1 MGEDGIMISSI
12 PYSLGIGSGLDTK
25 TLIDNLTAAAK
36 APQVAILDQRQARN
50 SAKVSAL
57 AQASS
62 AIDGFASALTTLI
75 AGGTLFTQPTVSDPT
90 ILTASAIAGQDIG
103 NLSAQVEVRQL
114 AKAQSLVSQAFA
126 TSADPVGQGDL
137 TLTTSA
143 GAFTVTIDA
152 SNDSLDGLAKAIN
165 DAGAGVTASVLTDQ
179 YGSRLMLKGA
189 TGEASAFTLGVAAGT
204 ATGLERF
211 TYDPAVPGGLTAAQ
225 LAQDAV
231 IALDGVEVRGASNS
245 FDKLLPGVEI
255 DLQRAAPGTTLSL
268 GIQRPG
274 AAISQ
279 ALDDFVSAYNEL
291 QKMLADATAAASADG
306 TAGPLRGDAA
316 IRDLQ
321 RRLGQ
326 LTSTSLSSGTGPRTL
341 AEIGVSTNRD
351 GTLSLNKL
359 RLQDMLARDPD
370 GVEALFNP
378 QQYSSDPL
386 VGIFSKAGA
395 AKPGTYQL
403 TNLVPQSGTT
413 GATGSVDGTA
423 MISSGPNL
431 IAPATSAAVGL
442 VVTVEGPVA
451 SATVTVDPGL
461 GGALQAMRD
470 AVRAQSGAMAQEQD
484 QLAKEALA
492 IAADRDR
499 VETRSASYYS
509 QLTASFAAME
519 RQVSQFKAT
528 QSYLDQQVK
537 LWTSGS
543 DS

>member
-1 MGEDGIMISSI
+1 MISSI
-12 PYSLGIGSGLDTK
+12 PYSLGIGSGIDTK
-25 TLIDNLTAAAK
+25 TLIDNLAAAAK
-36 APQVAILDQRQARN
+36 APQVAILDQRQALN
-50 SAKVSAL
+50 TAKVSAL
-57 AQASS
+57 AQASN

-75 AGGTLFTQPTVSDPT
+75 AGGTLFTQPTVSDES
-90 ILTASAIAGQDIG
+90 ILKASAIPGQDLG

-114 AKAQSLVSQAFA
+114 AKAETLVSQSFA
-126 TSADPVGQGDL
+126 SSSDPVGQGDL

-143 GAFTVTIDA
+143 GAFTITIDA
-152 SNDSLDGLAKAIN
+152 TNDSLDGLAKAIN
-165 DAGAGVTASVLTDQ
+165 DTGSGVSASVVTDQ

-189 TGEASAFTLGVAAGT
+189 TGEANAFTLAVPSGT
-204 ATGLERF
+204 ASGLERF
-211 TYDPAVPGGLTAAQ
+211 AYDPAASGGLSAAQ

-245 FDKLLPGVEI
+245 FDKLIPGVEL
-255 DLQRAAPGTTLSL
+255 DLQRAVPGTSVTL
-268 GIQRPG
+268 GIQRPTT
-274 AAISQ
+274 AISQ

-291 QKMLADATAAASADG
+291 QKMLADATAPAADG
-306 TAGPLRGDAA
+306 ASAGPLRGDAA

-321 RRLGQ
+321 RRLRE
-326 LTSTSLSSGTGPRTL
+326 LTSTPLSSGSGPRTL

-359 RLQDMLARDPD
+359 QLQDMLARDPD

-378 QQYSSDPL
+378 RQYSSDPL
-386 VGIFSKAGA
+386 VGIFNKMGA

-413 GATGSVDGTA
+413 GATGLVDGVQ
-423 MISSGPNL
+423 MISSGSHL
-431 IAPATSAAVGL
+431 IAPATSSAVGL
-442 VVTVEGPVA
+442 VVSVNGAVA

-470 AVRAQSGAMAQEQD
+470 AIRAQSSPIAQEQD
-484 QLAKEALA
+484 QLAKEAA
-492 IAADRDR
+492 SIADDREK
-499 VETRSASYYS
+499 VEARSATYYN

-537 LWTSGS
+537 IWTGGNN
-543 DS
+543 